1 MRADNF
7 DDYSEPLPGFKF
19 IDRRK
24 RTIRN
29 RLRRGI
35 NSYWLVPVF
44 ILYLEFFTVLIPP
57 VDSPLENLVKRN
69 LYFLNGPAVVYNLVS
84 MDFPYTLIGHFKEI
98 VVVKKY
104 FLGVDQVPSA
114 DISTA
119 LNNSREVQEIHRRII
134 ESQGYHDT
142 ELGGI
147 AAISYGDNGPKLH
160 LYEITSVNKTFSDSL
175 KTASGSS
182 VEILTLLQEKENREI
197 LAKVEIDGDII
208 TGLVDDL
215 SSSKISDSSKKHLI
229 QDFIRRY
236 EAHSQLKY
244 VLSPFDFK
252 SFLGSA
258 RMEGE
263 YVGIFHFHNYYME
276 PPSEI
281 DVANSYND
289 RQIVLTLSDR
299 GIALYDVIKGKE
311 HLYLLDTPN
320 TNL

>member
-7 DDYSEPLPGFKF
+7 DYYSEPLPGFKF
-19 IDRRK
+19 VDRRK

-29 RLRRGI
+29 RIRRGI

-104 FLGVDQVPSA
+104 FLGLDQVPSA

-147 AAISYGDNGPKLH
+147 ATISYGDNGPKLH

-182 VEILTLLQEKENREI
+182 VGEVLTLLQEKENREI
-197 LAKVEIDGDII
+197 LAKVEIDEEII

-215 SSSKISDSSKKHLI
+215 SSGKISDSSKKHLI
-229 QDFIRRY
+229 QDFIRTY

-258 RMEGE
+258 GMEGE
-263 YVGIFHFHNYYME
+263 YIGIFHFHNDYME

-289 RQIVLTLSDR
+289 RQIVLTLSDH

-311 HLYLLDTPN
+311 HLYKADI
-320 TNL
+320 